1 MSRSLF
7 QIASTGVGDLLAVQ
21 KSFDNSKVIFELI
34 MNHVSPDSTAF
45 ALAELGMLDVSHW
58 EEKVMEWCLVM
69 DDELDDFPEEQKA
82 YLHKTRRREA
92 LRAGG
97 AV

>member
-7 QIASTGVGDLLAVQ
+7 EIAATGVDDLLAVQ

-34 MNHVSPDSTAF
+34 MKQVSPDSTVY
-45 ALAELGMLDVSHW
+45 ALAELGVLDVSHW
-58 EEKVMEWCLVM
+58 ESKVMDWCVVM
-69 DDELDDFPEEQKA
+69 DDELDDFPEERDA
-82 YLHKTRRREA
+82 YRIKNFRREA

-97 AV
+97 AA